1 MAQIGNV
8 PEVNAVKQK
17 LSLLKDKGLI
27 KEWELPYENILTRLS
42 AAIFFL
48 TPADESKVEEI
59 WDAFKDNDTFH
70 YILNEEKKLSLLE
83 WRIEFN
89 KKVA

>member
-8 PEVNAVKQK
+8 PEVNAVKK
-17 LSLLKDKGLI
+17 RLDILKEKGLI

-48 TPADESKVEEI
+48 TPADGSTVEEI
-59 WDAFKDNDTFH
+59 WDEFKDNDMFL
-70 YILNEEKKLSLLE
+70 YKPNEEKKLSLLE

-89 KKVA
+89 KKAA